1 MTTVEELKARAETEW
16 FAPLQGT
23 PPGITP
29 SGLWHALVKSIE
41 QTLRNIKADLATC
54 KETMSPEDYFA
65 LTTSSL
71 VAWPR
76 KPIKS
81 GFECPKRAG
90 LQLPNKRTIKHVI
103 STLCGQGTDKG
114 RTRPKKHT

>member
-54 KETMSPEDYFA
+54 KETMSAEDYTTCLEFA
-65 LTTSSL
+65 LNDFLPRRLAEKTHKKSTTYH
-71 VAWPR
+71 
-76 KPIKS
+76 
-81 GFECPKRAG
+81 
-90 LQLPNKRTIKHVI
+90 NKM
-103 STLCGQGTDKG
+103 
-114 RTRPKKHT
+114 